1 MALPVVPAT
10 ALRRVL
16 GTVLILWLAL
26 AATAALAQTQQH
38 IQASIVAKSD
48 TPRPGATTRIA
59 IRMTPESGW
68 HGYWINPGDS
78 GVPVEAEWHLPNG
91 VRAGALEQPTPTLL
105 ELGGLA
111 SYVYEGAFTLLADL
125 AVDRSVASGT
135 ALPVKVDLTWLACSD
150 SLCVPERT
158 TLQLALSAGD
168 GAVDR
173 SRQSLFSAA
182 EAALPSSGRAQGRL
196 EAADGRWAFVVS
208 GARSLNVARTYLFPV
223 EDGWFEASAK
233 QHVTREADGTIRIE
247 VAAPGSAPSP
257 NFTGVISDGRQ
268 SFMLA
273 GLKPD
278 KAVAPASETAT
289 AEEAMVSGVPDPAT
303 GRETIGSAPESTAP
317 STGDAPAL
325 KIALMGAL
333 LGGLLLNL
341 MPCVFP
347 ILSLKALSL
356 ARAGVD
362 RRTARLEGVAYFAGS
377 VVTSLLLGAIL
388 VGARALGHDIGWSFQ
403 LQNPHIIL
411 LLMLLSLMIALNLA
425 GLFEMT
431 GISVANR
438 VMGKPGWSG
447 AFGTGALAALVATP
461 CSGPFMGVALG
472 AALVLPTP
480 AALAVFAG
488 LGIGMALPFLLL
500 AFVPA
505 LQRLLPKPGAWMETF
520 RRLLAIPM
528 LLTAIG
534 LAWVLGRQSG
544 VDGLALGLLI
554 AALGALGLWWI
565 GHRQSRG
572 TRAGAAALPIM
583 AALLLAI
590 AIDLPRPVEATP
602 IASTGK
608 TEPFS
613 ETRLAELQAAG
624 QPVFVDMTADWCLV
638 CQVNK
643 RVAIDRPDTRAAFDK
658 GCVVTLVGD
667 WTSGDPAITR
677 FLASRG
683 RNSIPYYLFVTPSGE
698 TRELP
703 QILTSDLLIQQA
715 ASSGNTS

>member
-528 LLTAIG
+528 LL
-534 LAWVLGRQSG
+534 
-544 VDGLALGLLI
+544 
-554 AALGALGLWWI
+554 
-565 GHRQSRG
+565 
-572 TRAGAAALPIM
+572 
-583 AALLLAI
+583 
-590 AIDLPRPVEATP
+590 
-602 IASTGK
+602 
-608 TEPFS
+608 
-613 ETRLAELQAAG
+613 
-624 QPVFVDMTADWCLV
+624 
-638 CQVNK
+638 
-643 RVAIDRPDTRAAFDK
+643 
-658 GCVVTLVGD
+658 
-667 WTSGDPAITR
+667 PAQR
-677 FLASRG
+677 SL
-683 RNSIPYYLFVTPSGE
+683 
-698 TRELP
+698 
-703 QILTSDLLIQQA
+703 
-715 ASSGNTS
+715 